1 MLARLL
7 LLITFLAPLPT
18 LAQLRWVEGVHYETL
33 ATGMKPEV
41 PAGKIEVTE
50 VFSYGCPYCF
60 QAMEDMAT
68 LKASLPKDAVMNY
81 LPASFIPSEGW
92 PMLQRA
98 YLTAKT
104 LGIADATHEMMFVAI
119 WQTGEF
125 PYIDP
130 ATGTLRKQL
139 PAIDAA
145 ARFYESHSKVK
156 AADFLALAN
165 SAQIDAEMKKAD
177 ALVNAYRIPGT
188 PALVVNGRYLV
199 NAAKVGSYAGV
210 VQLVNYL
217 VEVERTRLKN
227 AR

>member
-7 LLITFLAPLPT
+7 LLITVLAPLPS

-33 ATGMKPEV
+33 AAGAKPDV

-60 QAMEDMAT
+60 QAMKDMAT
-68 LKASLPKDAVMNY
+68 LKSSLPEDAVMTY

-92 PMLQRA
+92 PMFQRA
-98 YLTAKT
+98 YLTAKM
-104 LGIADATHEMMFVAI
+104 LGIAEVTHELMFVAI
-119 WQTGEF
+119 WQSGEF

-130 ATGTLRKQL
+130 ATGTMRKQL
-139 PAIDAA
+139 PTIEAA
-145 ARFYESHSKVK
+145 ARFYESHSSVK
-156 AADFLALAN
+156 ATEFLALA
-165 SAQIDAEMKKAD
+165 SSPQIDAQMKKAD
-177 ALVNAYRIPGT
+177 ALVLAYRIPGT
-188 PALVVNGRYLV
+188 PALVVNGRYLI

-210 VQLVNYL
+210 AQLVNYL
-217 VEVERTRLKN
+217 VGVERTRLKN

>member
-1 MLARLL
+1 MLARFLL
-7 LLITFLAPLPT
+7 LMMVLAPLPT

-33 ATGMKPEV
+33 ATGMKPTQ
-41 PAGKIEVTE
+41 PDGKIEVTE

-68 LKASLPKDAVMNY
+68 LKASLPRDAEMTY

-98 YLTAKT
+98 YLTAKA
-104 LGIADATHEMMFVAI
+104 LGIADATHDLMFVAI

-130 ATGTLRKQL
+130 ATGNMRKQL
-139 PAIDAA
+139 PGIDAA
-145 ARFYESHSKVK
+145 ARFYENHSSVK
-156 AADFLALAN
+156 SAEFLALAS
-165 SAQIDAEMKKAD
+165 SAQIDAEMKQAD

-217 VEVERTRLKN
+217 VDVERNRLKN